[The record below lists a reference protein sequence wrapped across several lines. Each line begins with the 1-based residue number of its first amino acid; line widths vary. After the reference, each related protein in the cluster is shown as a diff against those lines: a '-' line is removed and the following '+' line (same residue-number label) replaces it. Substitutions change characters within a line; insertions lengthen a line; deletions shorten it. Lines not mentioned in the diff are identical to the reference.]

1 MPRLS
6 PGPLIEANI
15 GSQFR
20 LDLQTVA
27 QNIQHSVLT
36 RDTKSSL
43 SLSLSLSAHC
53 LNLGRLPEL
62 RAHKVGVGRHRDVDG
77 GPQLGA
83 DLNGTMDRVRQ
94 EVADEVLVDR
104 GVLVHRHEGLLRQD
118 VVEARRPLPGSQ
130 ASRCGA
136 VVHHEGD
143 PTGVHERVQRVHRLN
158 HALVDDLRVGVPL
171 LPQDLNL
178 SHCTSTKRVK

>member
-6 PGPLIEANI
+6 PGPLIEAHI

-43 SLSLSLSAHC
+43 SLSLSAHC

-62 RAHKVGVGRHRDVDG
+62 RAHKVGVGRHRDING
-77 GPQLGA
+77 GPQLSA
-83 DLNGTMDRVRQ
+83 DLDGTVDWVRQ
-94 EVADEVLVDR
+94 EVADEVLIDW

-118 VVEARRPLPGSQ
+118 VVEARRPLPGS
-130 ASRCGA
+130 
-136 VVHHEGD
+136 
-143 PTGVHERVQRVHRLN
+143 
-158 HALVDDLRVGVPL
+158 
-171 LPQDLNL
+171 
-178 SHCTSTKRVK
+178 

>member
-1 MPRLS
+1 MPGHCHRNKKTLTWANLCEERSHVHHTFAHTLPIYSMEGAILFQKQMPRLS
-6 PGPLIEANI
+6 PGPLIEAHI

-104 GVLVHRHEGLLRQD
+104 GVLVHRHKGLLRQD
-118 VVEARRPLPGSQ
+118 VVEARRPLPGS
-130 ASRCGA
+130 
-136 VVHHEGD
+136 
-143 PTGVHERVQRVHRLN
+143 
-158 HALVDDLRVGVPL
+158 
-171 LPQDLNL
+171 
-178 SHCTSTKRVK
+178 

>member
-6 PGPLIEANI
+6 PGPLIEAHI
-15 GSQFR
+15 GSHCR

-36 RDTKSSL
+36 RDTKSSF
-43 SLSLSLSAHC
+43 SLPLRSHC
-53 LNLGRLPEL
+53 LNLGRLSEL
-62 RAHKVGVGRHRDVDG
+62 RAHKVGVGRQRYVDG

-83 DLNGTMDRVRQ
+83 DLDGTMDRVQQ

-104 GVLVHRHEGLLRQD
+104 GILVHRHEGLLRQD

-130 ASRCGA
+130 ASRCG
-136 VVHHEGD
+136 
-143 PTGVHERVQRVHRLN
+143 
-158 HALVDDLRVGVPL
+158 LVE
-171 LPQDLNL
+171 QL
-178 SHCTSTKRVK
+178 STMKATPRACMNGFSESTDSITLSLMISE